1 MDPSG
6 TARLRRG
13 FGSAFPKKGGDDGSE
28 VFEVRAYRD
37 GDPLQRVH
45 WKLTAKTGE
54 MLVREFSLPKREVLL
69 LQVDLYHPPQEKWD
83 HCKLERLLEQT
94 ADFCWR
100 LLAAEQEYEVFWQE
114 QEQLCRM
121 QISRVQE
128 LWVFLKRLCLI
139 ATKEELEQNGK
150 QSQKQSAGKNK
161 YPAEDLL
168 EKGRGSGV
176 TEPVVGGQL
185 WKIDAEG
192 TVRQVRGNE
201 ERAGAGT
208 AG

>member
-13 FGSAFPKKGGDDGSE
+13 FGSAFPKKGRGRWIGGA
-28 VFEVRAYRD
+28 FEVHAYRD

-54 MLVREFSLPKREVLL
+54 MLVREFNLPKREVLL

-94 ADFCWR
+94 AD
-100 LLAAEQEYEVFWQE
+100 LLEAFGDRTEYEVFWQGAE
-114 QEQLCRM
+114 RSYCRM
-121 QISRVQE
+121 QISRAPE
-128 LWVFLKRLCLI
+128 LWAFLKRLCLT

-150 QSQKQSAGKNK
+150 PEPKQSGKI
-161 YPAEDLL
+161 EVS
-168 EKGRGSGV
+168 GRGSFGK
-176 TEPVVGGQL
+176 GQ
-185 WKIDAEG
+185 
-192 TVRQVRGNE
+192 RQRCN
-201 ERAGAGT
+201 RAGSRRAALENRCRRNSQAGERQ
-208 AG
+208 